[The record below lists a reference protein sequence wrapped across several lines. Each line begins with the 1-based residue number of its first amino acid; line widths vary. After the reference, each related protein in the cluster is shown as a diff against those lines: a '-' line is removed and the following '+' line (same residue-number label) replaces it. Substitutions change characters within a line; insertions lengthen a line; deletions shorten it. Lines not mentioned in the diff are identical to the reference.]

1 MYREAL
7 RAGCERAAVAVAG
20 FRERDDRGD
29 GRHAARISR
38 PTRCAR
44 ASRPSASRSAPPGPR
59 TTSSRRS
66 PRGWSYSRL
75 YATSHAMTPLGL
87 SRVAVISKKD
97 QVTKALRDAI
107 VSGRMQPGD
116 AIVESRVARQLGV
129 GQPLVREALL
139 DLEHSGFVQRVPYRG
154 TSVTKLG
161 PEEIDQI
168 QRMRVELEALA
179 VEWARSRVTAAD
191 LTELRGLVAQMATSA
206 RDGDLA
212 RFNDCD
218 LALHRKIW
226 ELSGNKYLADALE
239 RAVVPLLTFFYLRSG
254 RISEL
259 HVHSVEEHEALV
271 EAIAAPGPALPSVRA
286 TLASLRDQ
294 CQTLVSTD
302 ATPLKPRSDT
312 ADR

>member
-1 MYREAL
+1 
-7 RAGCERAAVAVAG
+7 
-20 FRERDDRGD
+20 
-29 GRHAARISR
+29 
-38 PTRCAR
+38 
-44 ASRPSASRSAPPGPR
+44 
-59 TTSSRRS
+59 
-66 PRGWSYSRL
+66 
-75 YATSHAMTPLGL
+75 MTPLGFG
-87 SRVAVISKKD
+87 RVAVISKKD
-97 QVTKALRDAI
+97 QVTKVLRDEI

-139 DLEHSGFVQRVPYRG
+139 DLEHQGFVQRVPYRG

-218 LALHRKIW
+218 LALHRRIW

-271 EAIAAPGPALPSVRA
+271 EAIAAPGPALPSARA

-294 CQTLVSTD
+294 CQALVSTD
-302 ATPLKPRSDT
+302 ATLKSRI
-312 ADR
+312 R